1 MNARWLPVGCPLAG
15 FVAPPPR
22 YVARMLRGPALPRSP
37 RAPLPLSAPRWG
49 RVVSRLW
56 RCVFRRGALP
66 PRSARHLSPRA
77 PLPLFLSLLLCVCV
91 RPWFIVWSGGGF
103 RGPSVSFRPPRLRPD
118 VGRPPMSLGSRP
130 RSSLHLAF
138 GRGARSGGV
147 LGSLRS
153 LRFKR
158 PRLRAPAPSRLATAR
173 FRLSLYFL
181 GMRFCHV
188 NLTKR

>member
-1 MNARWLPVGCPLAG
+1 MPLIALGPNACGGPTRSPLPRTPFPNYVRCVLVGCSLAG
-15 FVAPPPR
+15 FVARPPR
-22 YVARMLRGPALPRSP
+22 YAARMLRGAR
-37 RAPLPLSAPRWG
+37 
-49 RVVSRLW
+49 
-56 RCVFRRGALP
+56 P
-66 PRSARHLSPRA
+66 PRYARHLSPRT

-158 PRLRAPAPSRLATAR
+158 PRLRAPAPSRLAIAR
-173 FRLSLYFL
+173 FRLSHYFI